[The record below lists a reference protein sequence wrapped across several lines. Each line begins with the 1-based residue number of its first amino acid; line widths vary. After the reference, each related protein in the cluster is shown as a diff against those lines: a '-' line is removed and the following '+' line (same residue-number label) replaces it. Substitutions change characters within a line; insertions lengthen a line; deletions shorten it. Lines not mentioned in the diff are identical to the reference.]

1 MKRVIGKHYRSG
13 ELLRI
18 AFESG
23 GIVDVCPAGTGDQAD
38 WGGARVWVAPAFID
52 IQVNGFAGYDVNG
65 EDVTPNH
72 VAHMVRKLW
81 ETGVAMVCPTVVT
94 GSRER
99 MLRSLRAIAA
109 ACEDREVESAI
120 PMIHVEGPFISPE
133 DGPRGAH
140 PREHVRPPDW
150 NEFQR
155 MQDAAEGRIG
165 MVTLAPELPGAIEF
179 IERLSSEGI
188 VPALGHTGASA
199 DDIAKAVRAGAR
211 ISTHLG
217 NGAHATLPRHPNYL
231 WEQLACDELWASLI
245 VDGHHLPP
253 SVVKCMVRAKGLE
266 RCVLTSDAIAVA
278 GLPPGR
284 YRLSG
289 REVEVSETY
298 RVGLPGTPF
307 LMGSAL
313 ELRRGVENVMRFAG
327 VSLADAVDMASL
339 NPARLLGIT
348 CQTGSIE
355 VGQRANLI
363 LFDWDESQC
372 AVRIITT
379 FTNGVERGSV
389 SR

>member
-1 MKRVIGKHYRSG
+1 MKRIIGKHYRSG

-23 GIVDVCPAGTGDQAD
+23 SIVNVCPAVPEDKAD
-38 WGGARVWVAPAFID
+38 WGGGRAWVAPALTD

-65 EDVTPNH
+65 EDATPDH
-72 VAHMVRKLW
+72 VAAMVRKLW

-109 ACEDREVESAI
+109 ACEDSEMESAI
-120 PMIHVEGPFISPE
+120 PAIHVEGPFISPE

-140 PREHVRPPDW
+140 SREHVRPPDW
-150 NEFQR
+150 DEFQR

-179 IERLSSEGI
+179 IERLSSDGI
-188 VPALGHTGASA
+188 VPAIGHTGAAA
-199 DDIAKAVRAGAR
+199 DDIANAVKAGAR

-217 NGAHATLPRHPNYL
+217 NGAHAMLPRHPNYV

-253 SVVKCMVRAKGLE
+253 SVVKCMVRAKGVE

-278 GLPPGR
+278 GLSPGR
-284 YRLSG
+284 YRFGG
-289 REVEVSETY
+289 RDVEVSATY

-313 ELRRGVENVMRFAG
+313 ELRRGVENAIRFAG
-327 VSLADAVDMASL
+327 ISLADAIDMASL

-348 CQTGSIE
+348 HEAGSIE
-355 VGQRANLI
+355 AGQRANLI
-363 LFDWDESQC
+363 LFDWDESQY

-379 FTNGVERGSV
+379 FTNGVERWSAP
-389 SR
+389 R